1 MKTIQDK
8 PFEEK
13 QAIELAIGTFI
24 ISTILFLMYIISNE
38 NFIIF
43 VVAWPFAASVII
55 LNLIMFFHL
64 MERFIHLAD
73 YRKDIGFKILILL
86 SNIPITFLYY
96 MIVMQHS

>member
-13 QAIELAIGTFI
+13 QSIELAIGTFI
-24 ISTILFLMYIISNE
+24 ISTVLFLLYIISNE
-38 NFIIF
+38 NSIIF
-43 VVAWPFAASVII
+43 VVAWPFAASGII
-55 LNLIMFFHL
+55 LNLIMLFHL
-64 MERFIHLAD
+64 TERFIHLTN